1 LHPGEES
8 SVVVSVMVR
17 DRIDIPEGQGAI
29 GVELLRTKNP
39 NVKIVLSVIALETL
53 NEAMKV
59 LEDIDITSISVA
71 KAKEV
76 GNYHMMTGQNPI
88 YIISTKG

>member
-1 LHPGEES
+1 
-8 SVVVSVMVR
+8 
-17 DRIDIPEGQGAI
+17 
-29 GVELLRTKNP
+29 
-39 NVKIVLSVIALETL
+39 
-53 NEAMKV
+53 MKV